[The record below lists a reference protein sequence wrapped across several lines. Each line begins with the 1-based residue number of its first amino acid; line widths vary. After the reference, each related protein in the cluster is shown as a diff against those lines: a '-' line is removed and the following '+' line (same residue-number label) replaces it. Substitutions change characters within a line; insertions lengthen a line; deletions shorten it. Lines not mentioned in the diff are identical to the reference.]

1 MDYQM
6 LTPCFQDLR
15 PDVERKVVGRREEIK
30 QLLAALDARRHLILE
45 GAPGTT
51 KSTLLRAIAETSGL
65 PVYFVEGG
73 VDLTLAKLVGHFG
86 PAAVFRAGFSPEA
99 FEKGPLVQAMEGGI
113 LYIEEFNRMPAD
125 TANVLVSVLAEGHLV
140 VPRYG
145 LIEAHPSFRV
155 ICAQNPLDDV
165 GTQRVSRALYDR
177 FCRLSLTYQ
186 SKEEEEDILAGLV
199 PEPLLALVS
208 LAVDI
213 ARATREHPEV
223 RQGSSLRGALD
234 MLEIAY
240 VRSQQ
245 IGGDMG
251 EILLDAALAAMSGRI
266 WLQETCEQTPE
277 EIIEKIFF
285 SFFYRVQPEESEGAR
300 ERPEL
305 DPEGEKDKRLK
316 PLPSQDLPL
325 DVDLEFFQDDEVARL
340 SRNLLQ
346 EAKSDPAQVGR
357 YLSAHRGLGRQIVE
371 SPLILDLYSYIK
383 DELDEELRD
392 MALKYASRLILRM
405 ARQIA
410 NLGVRA
416 GDLHAVNDITASD
429 EVEIDGTLSRMI
441 DNPTGGLEEN
451 ILVLTRKPEQA
462 ACMVFLDH
470 SSSMRGIKVSM
481 AALAAAT
488 IALHFREHY
497 GVVVFN
503 TRAHLLKPLQ
513 AAMAPMKVA
522 EEVLSLS
529 AVGYTNI
536 RDALLMGVQQM
547 QGYPKKLGILLT
559 DGDWTHGGSPLE
571 ICRIFSKLHVIG
583 LEDPERYAMDYE
595 FNIPIAYREWSQV
608 GTLAR
613 EGNGIYGYAKSIDE
627 LPGAL
632 AKCLMEYR

>member
-1 MDYQM
+1 MR
-6 LTPCFQDLR
+6 TTCFQDLKPR
-15 PDVERKVVGRREEIK
+15 VEDRVVGRRHEI
-30 QLLAALDARRHLILE
+30 QQILAALDAGRHLILE

-51 KSTLLRAIAETSGL
+51 KSTLLRVIAEISGL
-65 PVYFVEGG
+65 SVYFVEGG
-73 VDLTLAKLVGHFG
+73 IDLSLAKLVGHFG
-86 PAAVFRAGFSPEA
+86 PAAVFREGFSSRA
-99 FEKGPLVQAMEGGI
+99 FEKGPLARAMEGGI

-125 TANVLVSVLAEGHLV
+125 TANVLVSVLAEGHLA

-165 GTQRVSRALYDR
+165 GTHRESRALYDR
-177 FCRLSLTYQ
+177 FCRLRLTYQ
-186 SKEEEEDILAGLV
+186 TQEEEEDIVSRLVAEPLADLV
-199 PEPLLALVS
+199 P
-208 LAVDI
+208 LAVGL

-234 MLEIAY
+234 MLEVAR
-240 VRSQQ
+240 VRAEQM
-245 IGGDMG
+245 GGD
-251 EILLDAALAAMSGRI
+251 ESEVLLEAAQAAMSGRI
-266 WLQETCEQTPE
+266 WLDETCDRTPE
-277 EIIEKIFF
+277 EIIEEIFF
-285 SFFYRVQPEESEGAR
+285 RLYYRVQPEEGEGDR
-300 ERPEL
+300 QRHEL
-305 DPEGEKDKRLK
+305 HPEGETEKRLK
-316 PLPSQDLPL
+316 PLPSQELPL

-340 SRNLLQ
+340 SRNLIR
-346 EAKSDPAQVGR
+346 EAKDKPAEVGR
-357 YLSAHRGLGRQIVE
+357 FLSTHRGVGRQVVE

-383 DELDEELRD
+383 DELDEEMREL
-392 MALKYASRLILRM
+392 ALKYASRLILRM

-410 NLGVRA
+410 DLGIKA
-416 GDLHAVNDITASD
+416 GELHAVNNIHASD
-429 EVEIDGTLSRMI
+429 EVEIDGTLTRMI
-441 DNPTGGLEEN
+441 DNPTGSLEEN
-451 ILVLTRKPEQA
+451 ILVLTRKPEPT

-488 IALHFREHY
+488 IALHFREDY

-503 TRAHLLKPLQ
+503 TRAHLLKPLHSS
-513 AAMAPMKVA
+513 MAPMKVA

-536 RDALLMGVQQM
+536 RDALLSGIQQM
-547 QGYPKKLGILLT
+547 DGYSKKLGILLT

-571 ICRIFSKLHVIG
+571 ICRLFTKRHVIG

-595 FNIPIAYREWSQV
+595 FNIPVAYRDWSQV
-608 GTLAR
+608 GVLAR
-613 EGNGIYGYAKSIDE
+613 EGNGIYGFAKSIEE